1 MPLLQD
7 VIHKLEV
14 GGGMRY
20 IRIGLGILTV
30 ILLVVGYNWRAF
42 RNMQSM
48 ESMDAAQVGRNIAE
62 GKGYTTLFVRPFSM
76 YLVKKRSQD
85 KLGISGPGAPGD
97 LARLKV
103 MHPDLANPPM
113 YPVLLAGLMKIGH
126 FHYEVDTTHPFW
138 STAGPRGGR
147 QFYRY
152 KPDFMI
158 GLFNQLLFFA
168 AIVALFFLARKLF
181 DSGVAWLSAIF
192 LLGNELLWRF
202 SVSGLSTML
211 LLLIFLGLVW
221 CVVLVEEESRVHKWG
236 QRGVL
241 GFTAAAGA
249 LVGMGALTR
258 YSFGWL
264 IIPLVIFLAIFG
276 GPRRVILALFAFVVF
291 LVVLSPWLVRNYNLS
306 GSPFGT
312 STYAI
317 LEGTYIFP
325 EYRLQRSLEPNL
337 SQGIVLSAF
346 WQKLIGN
353 TRQILQNEVP
363 KLGGSWVTALFLTGL
378 LMGFRSPSL
387 KRLRYFV
394 VSCLFV
400 LVIAQ
405 AVLGAITVKYKL
417 PWFVSTAHLL
427 FSMSYFAA
435 LSYTVV
441 RTRPAPSVVENV
453 PR

>member
-1 MPLLQD
+1 
-7 VIHKLEV
+7 
-14 GGGMRY
+14 
-20 IRIGLGILTV
+20 
-30 ILLVVGYNWRAF
+30 
-42 RNMQSM
+42 
-48 ESMDAAQVGRNIAE
+48 
-62 GKGYTTLFVRPFSM
+62 
-76 YLVKKRSQD
+76 
-85 KLGISGPGAPGD
+85 
-97 LARLKV
+97 
-103 MHPDLANPPM
+103 
-113 YPVLLAGLMKIGH
+113 
-126 FHYEVDTTHPFW
+126 
-138 STAGPRGGR
+138 
-147 QFYRY
+147 
-152 KPDFMI
+152 
-158 GLFNQLLFFA
+158 
-168 AIVALFFLARKLF
+168 
-181 DSGVAWLSAIF
+181 
-192 LLGNELLWRF
+192 
-202 SVSGLSTML
+202 
-211 LLLIFLGLVW
+211 
-221 CVVLVEEESRVHKWG
+221 
-236 QRGVL
+236 
-241 GFTAAAGA
+241 
-249 LVGMGALTR
+249 MGALTR

-337 SQGIVLSAF
+337 SQGLVLSAF

-405 AVLGAITVKYKL
+405 ALQKYGVYIGDSGGATALKLEDTRTEGRGQLWTVTADDLCMLPFTSQFWDVLPEGYD
-417 PWFVSTAHLL
+417 PSAH
-427 FSMSYFAA
+427 
-435 LSYTVV
+435 
-441 RTRPAPSVVENV
+441 
-453 PR
+453 